1 MEIVVAGRHTD
12 VLPKFRAH
20 AEQKLAK
27 VAQLAPRA
35 QRIDVMVTHEANAK
49 PSGVRERV
57 ELTVI
62 DKGPVIRAEACA
74 DDRNAALDL
83 ALARLLERLRRSH
96 DRRKDHH
103 GRAPLTPM
111 DVRPPEPVEPAPEPA
126 PDRMAA
132 GTTTETTLGD
142 SPVVI
147 REKVHEAQ
155 PMTVDDA
162 IYEMELV
169 GHDFFLFVDAETA
182 QPSVAY
188 RRRGW
193 TYGVIKLDM
202 PVAGLGT
209 RQAAT
214 GGDAVADGRVDVPAD
229 LDGATR
235 AAPLPRPAEPEREA
249 VPAR

>member
-1 MEIVVAGRHTD
+1 MEIVVAGKHTD
-12 VLPKFRAH
+12 VTPKFRAH

-27 VAQLAPRA
+27 VEQLAPRA
-35 QRIDVMVTHEANAK
+35 MRVNVMVSHDANAK

-74 DDRNAALDL
+74 DEQVAALDL
-83 ALARLLERLRRSH
+83 ALARLLERLRRTH
-96 DRRKDHH
+96 DRRKTHR
-103 GRAPLTPM
+103 GPAPLAPV
-111 DVRPPEPVEPAPEPA
+111 DVRPLPPQVAPEPA
-126 PDRMAA
+126 EPPADPMQA

-147 REKVHEAQ
+147 RQKVHEAQ

-169 GHDFFLFVDAETA
+169 GHDFFLFVDVETA

-193 TYGVIKLDM
+193 TYGVIKLDTA
-202 PVAGLGT
+202 VVDAG
-209 RQAAT
+209 RH
-214 GGDAVADGRVDVPAD
+214 AV
-229 LDGATR
+229 DGAARVGAPSGPPVFEVDRETV
-235 AAPLPRPAEPEREA
+235 AAGG
-249 VPAR
+249 